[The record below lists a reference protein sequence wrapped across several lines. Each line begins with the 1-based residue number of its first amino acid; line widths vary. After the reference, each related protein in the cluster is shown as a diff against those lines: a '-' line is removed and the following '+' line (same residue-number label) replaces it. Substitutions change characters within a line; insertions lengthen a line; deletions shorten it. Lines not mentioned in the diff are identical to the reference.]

1 MTKIK
6 KFKELSDDIV
16 VMKNDIG
23 DYEKITEPV
32 ELVQITGILTDQDE
46 IDKIEESFIPVT
58 MNDNIKRGEII
69 WLTAI
74 IKPKNSSVTSYQN
87 VAVIKARIVE
97 IYHGMGAMKNIKP
110 GL

>member
-16 VMKNDIG
+16 VIKNDMG
-23 DYEKITEPV
+23 EYEKVKEPV
-32 ELVQITGILTDQDE
+32 ELVQITGILTDEEE
-46 IDKIEESFIPVT
+46 IEKIEESFIPVT

-74 IKPKNSSVTSYQN
+74 IKKKNVSITSYQN
-87 VAVIKARIVE
+87 MAVIKARIVE
-97 IYHGMGAMKNIKP
+97 IYEGMSALKNIK
-110 GL
+110 

>member
-1 MTKIK
+1 MSKIK

-16 VMKNDIG
+16 VIKNNMG
-23 DYEKITEPV
+23 EYEKITEPV
-32 ELVQITGILTDQDE
+32 ELVQITGILTDKDE
-46 IDKIEESFIPVT
+46 INKLEESFTPVT

-74 IKPKNSSVTSYQN
+74 IKPKNTTITNTQN

-97 IYHGMGAMKNIKP
+97 IYHGMGALKNIK
-110 GL
+110 